1 MHDPIS
7 LILSMLSKKVIKK
20 QIMVSPVDIN
30 TVTGLSEQDAIARLK
45 DEGYNELPSAQSRNL
60 FSIAWEIVQDPIFL
74 LLVGGGVIYWILG
87 DLQEALILL
96 GFVFLIAGISLYQEG
111 KTEHAL
117 EALRDLSSPRALV
130 IRDGERKRIA
140 GREVVRED
148 ILILA
153 EGDRVPA
160 DAIVL
165 SCSNFST
172 DESLL
177 TGESLPVRKVA
188 AVGSLEMARPGGDEL
203 PFVFSGTLVVQ
214 GQGIAKVQAIGAQT
228 EMGKIGKA
236 LQKVQPEPT
245 PLQQE
250 MNRLVSRLFGIALL
264 LCVVIV
270 VIYGLMRGDWLKGIL
285 AGITLAMAILPNE
298 FPVVVTIFLALGAWR
313 ISQNHVLARR
323 TSAVETL
330 GSATVLCVDKTGT
343 LTQNIMAVQQLFAYN
358 QSENSQPYSL
368 GLHSKEPLPETVH
381 ELVEFCILASQRDPF
396 DPMEKAF
403 KQLGDRYLADTE
415 HLHNDWKLLRE
426 YPLSP
431 ELLAMSHVWQSAD
444 SKQYEIAAKGAPEAI
459 ADLCHFT
466 PEQQQ
471 ILAVQISQMA
481 EQGLRVLGV
490 AKAPLLGAPPPFLP
504 PHPSLNLD
512 SLPDKQHDFPFQF
525 LGLVGLSDPVRPT
538 VAAAIK
544 ECYTAGIRV
553 VMITGDYPETAQ
565 TIARQVGLMQMG
577 AIVTG
582 AELDRMSDDELQ
594 ERIQSTNIFAR
605 AVPEQK
611 LRIVNALKSKGEIV
625 AMTGDGVNDAP
636 ALKSAQIGIAMG
648 QRGTDVARESAALV
662 LLDDDFSSIVQAV
675 KLGRRIFDN
684 LRKAM
689 AYLLAIHIPIAGM
702 SLIPVLFKL
711 PLVLLPVHVAFLHL
725 IIDPACSIVLEAE
738 PAEATVMQ
746 RPPRNSK
753 EPLFGRKTVGL
764 AVLQGVVILAIVLA
778 IFMISLYRRQGELD
792 ARALTF
798 TTLILANL
806 GLILS
811 ESSTSR
817 LSLKILR
824 SPNAALWW
832 VIGGGLLFLVLVL
845 YVPFLRQL
853 FSFSLLHPIDLAICL
868 GGGAISLVWFELLKL
883 LDRPQG
889 VIKAKP
895 GRPN

>member
-1 MHDPIS
+1 
-7 LILSMLSKKVIKK
+7 
-20 QIMVSPVDIN
+20 MVSPVIRLGSTQSGN
-30 TVTGLSEQDAIARLK
+30 ENPVTGLSEPDAIARL
-45 DEGYNELPSAQSRNL
+45 DRDGYNELPSTQSRGIL
-60 FSIAWEIVQDPIFL
+60 SIAWDSIKDPIFL
-74 LLVGGGVIYWILG
+74 LLVGGGIIYWILG

-96 GFVFLIAGISLYQEG
+96 GFVVFLTAISLYQEG

-130 IRDGERKRIA
+130 IRDGQRKRIA
-140 GREVVRED
+140 GREVVRDD
-148 ILILA
+148 ILMLA

-165 SCSNFST
+165 SCTNLST

-177 TGESLPVRKVA
+177 TGESLPVRKIA
-188 AVGSLEMARPGGDEL
+188 AVGDVEMARPGGDEL
-203 PFVFSGTLVVQ
+203 PFVYSGTLVVQ
-214 GQGIAKVQAIGAQT
+214 GQGIVKVRSIGTHT
-228 EMGKIGKA
+228 EMGKIGNA
-236 LQKVQPEPT
+236 LQKVQPEVT
-245 PLQQE
+245 PLQRE
-250 MNRLVSRLFGIALL
+250 MNRLVSRLFGIALA
-264 LCVVIV
+264 LCVAIVI
-270 VIYGLMRGDWLKGIL
+270 IYGATTGDWLKGVL

-323 TSAVETL
+323 TSAVETV

-343 LTQNIMAVQQLFAYN
+343 LTLNQMAVQQLFAYN
-358 QSENSQPYSL
+358 HPENPQPYDL
-368 GLHSKEPLPETVH
+368 ALHSQEPLPEAVH

-403 KQLGDRYLADTE
+403 KELGNYSLAGTE
-415 HLHNDWKLLRE
+415 HLHSDWKLLRE

-431 ELLAMSHVWQSAD
+431 QILAMSHVWQSAD
-444 SKQYEIAAKGAPEAI
+444 GKLYEIAAKGAPEAI

-466 PEQQQ
+466 PEQQK
-471 ILAVQISQMA
+471 ILTAQVSEMA
-481 EQGLRVLGV
+481 AQGLRVLGV
-490 AKAPLLGAPPPFLP
+490 AKASLLDAPPPFLP
-504 PHPSLNLD
+504 PHPVLTPEH
-512 SLPDKQHDFPFQF
+512 LPDKQHDFPFQF

-538 VAAAIK
+538 VAAAIQ
-544 ECYTAGIRV
+544 ECHTAGIRV

-565 TIARQVGLMQMG
+565 TIARQVGLLETG
-577 AIVTG
+577 ETITG
-582 AELDRMSDDELQ
+582 AELDRMSETELQ
-594 ERIQSTNIFAR
+594 QRIENTNIFAR

-611 LRIVNALKSKGEIV
+611 LRIVNALKDKGEVV

-636 ALKSAQIGIAMG
+636 ALKAAQIGIAMG

-689 AYLLAIHIPIAGM
+689 SYLIAIHIPIAGM

-711 PLVLLPVHVAFLHL
+711 PLVLLPIHVAFLHL

-738 PAEATVMQ
+738 PAEVNVMK
-746 RPPRNSK
+746 RPPRNPK
-753 EPLFGRKTVGL
+753 EPLFGKKTLGL
-764 AVLQGVVILAIVLA
+764 ALLQGGGILVIILTVFAIA
-778 IFMISLYRRQGELD
+778 TYRRQGELD
-792 ARALTF
+792 VRALTF
-798 TTLILANL
+798 TTLIVANL

-824 SPNAALWW
+824 SPNPALWW
-832 VIGGGLLFLVLVL
+832 VIGGGVFFMAIVL
-845 YVPFLRQL
+845 YVPFLRDL
-853 FSFSLLHPIDLAICL
+853 FSFSFLHPIDLAICL
-868 GGGAISLVWFELLKL
+868 GGGLISLLWFELLKSF
-883 LDRPQG
+883 DR
-889 VIKAKP
+889 AKSS
-895 GRPN
+895 RIS